1 MICVHCGR
9 DIPNGTKFCPFCG
22 QPVAAD
28 RPAGQPAFN
37 IQPGASVQ
45 PPQQPPVM
53 GAQQPMGGQPAA
65 ATATVTPKAPIDPK
79 KLAVP
84 VAVAAVVI
92 VGGVLIA
99 THKPTV
105 NLNKYITLSAEGYN
119 SIGTLDVEFDT
130 DKLEKDYGKKIA
142 KNFQKAMKNHEEDTY
157 GLSNLAGSLYE
168 GGETSLFV
176 TYCAD
181 GSADKTRNLSNGDVV
196 TYTWDGVNEQTKK
209 EAEELFGV
217 KIKCSDVTYKVSG
230 LTAVNT
236 FDAFDGVEVEFN
248 GISPDGSAT
257 VNTLPTA
264 EAAKGLYY
272 TLDEQY
278 NLANGDTVTVT
289 VHSNRDDFS
298 DCIEKY
304 GAIPAATEKTY
315 TVEGLNEYVT
325 DSDGLTDSVLV
336 SLQNQAEDVLK
347 AYAANSFGDG
357 ETFKGMSY
365 LGNYILTKKNRDSWG
380 DENMIILAY
389 QVAVHDN
396 YTSDNTG
403 ASYDGDNSYY
413 WYISFKNVS
422 KNADGSIATG
432 LDDYNT
438 PSDQIVID
446 SGAQM
451 YKFSDSTWSWY
462 YHGYNT
468 LDDLYSVAVTQN
480 VEDYNHQDNVG

>member
-28 RPAGQPAFN
+28 RPTGQPAFN

-84 VAVAAVVI
+84 VAVAAVVV

-119 SIGTLDVEFDT
+119 SIDTLDVEFDT

-336 SLQNQAEDVLK
+336 SLQNQAEDVLN
-347 AYAANSFGDG
+347 AYIAKSWDS
-357 ETFKGMSY
+357 ECVTLKGMSY
-365 LGNYILTKKNRDSWG
+365 LGYYILTPKNKDNYGVSQ
-380 DENMIILAY
+380 DVIILPY
-389 QVAVHDN
+389 QV
-396 YTSDNTG
+396 TSHNHFEDDKG
-403 ASYDGDNSYY
+403 QVYDADVSYY
-413 WYISFKNVS
+413 WYIAFRNVS
-422 KNADGSIATG
+422 KDADGNIAGGLDDYYTANASFDVKTG
-432 LDDYNT
+432 LDDGWWEKY
-438 PSDQIVID
+438 
-446 SGAQM
+446 
-451 YKFSDSTWSWY
+451 WSY
-462 YHGYNT
+462 DGYQT
-468 LDDLYSVAVTQN
+468 LDELYSNAVTRN

>member
-28 RPAGQPAFN
+28 QPAGQPAFN
-37 IQPGASVQ
+37 IQPGASVR

-53 GAQQPMGGQPAA
+53 GAQQPMGGQSAA

-84 VAVAAVVI
+84 VAVAAVVV

-236 FDAFDGVEVEFN
+236 FDAFDGVEVEFD
-248 GISPDGSAT
+248 GISPDGSAA

-264 EAAKGLYY
+264 EAAKSLYY

-315 TVEGLNEYVT
+315 TVEGLKEYIT
-325 DSDGLTDSVLV
+325 STDGLTDSVLV
-336 SLQNQAEDVLK
+336 SLQNQAEDVLN
-347 AYAANSFGDG
+347 AYIAKSWDS
-357 ETFKGMSY
+357 ECVTLKGMSY
-365 LGNYILTKKNRDSWG
+365 LGYYILTPKNKDNYG
-380 DENMIILAY
+380 VYQDVIILPY
-389 QVAVHDN
+389 QV
-396 YTSDNTG
+396 TSHNHFEDDKG
-403 ASYDGDNSYY
+403 QVYDADVSYY
-413 WYISFKNVS
+413 WYIAFRNVS
-422 KNADGSIATG
+422 KDADGNIAGGLDDYYTANASFDVKTG
-432 LDDYNT
+432 LDDGWWEKY
-438 PSDQIVID
+438 
-446 SGAQM
+446 
-451 YKFSDSTWSWY
+451 WSY
-462 YHGYNT
+462 DGYQT
-468 LDDLYSVAVTQN
+468 LDELYSNAVTRN

>member
-209 EAEELFGV
+209 EAEEMFGV

-236 FDAFDGVEVEFN
+236 FDAFDGVEVEFD

-264 EAAKGLYY
+264 EAAKSLYY

-315 TVEGLNEYVT
+315 TVEGLKEYIT
-325 DSDGLTDSVLV
+325 STDGLTDSVLV
-336 SLQNQAEDVLK
+336 SLQNQAEDVLN
-347 AYAANSFGDG
+347 AYIAKSWDS
-357 ETFKGMSY
+357 ECVTLKGMSY
-365 LGNYILTKKNRDSWG
+365 LGYYILTPKNKDNYG
-380 DENMIILAY
+380 VYQDVIILPY
-389 QVAVHDN
+389 QV
-396 YTSDNTG
+396 TSHNHFEDDKG
-403 ASYDGDNSYY
+403 QVYDADVSYY
-413 WYISFKNVS
+413 WYIAFRNVS
-422 KNADGSIATG
+422 KDADGNIAGGLDDYYTANASFDVKTG
-432 LDDYNT
+432 LDDGWWEKY
-438 PSDQIVID
+438 
-446 SGAQM
+446 
-451 YKFSDSTWSWY
+451 WSY
-462 YHGYNT
+462 DGYQT
-468 LDDLYSVAVTQN
+468 LDELYSNAVTRN

>member
-28 RPAGQPAFN
+28 QPAGQPAFN

-84 VAVAAVVI
+84 VAVAAVVV

-130 DKLEKDYGKKIA
+130 DKLERDYGKKIA

-336 SLQNQAEDVLK
+336 SLQNQAQDVLN
-347 AYAANSFGDG
+347 AYIAKSWDS
-357 ETFKGMSY
+357 ECVTLKGMSY
-365 LGNYILTKKNRDSWG
+365 LGYYILTPKNKDNYGVSQ
-380 DENMIILAY
+380 DVIILPY
-389 QVAVHDN
+389 QV
-396 YTSDNTG
+396 TSHNHFEDDKG
-403 ASYDGDNSYY
+403 QVYDADVSYY
-413 WYISFKNVS
+413 WYIAFRNVS
-422 KNADGSIATG
+422 KDADGNIAGGLDDYYTANASFDVKTG
-432 LDDYNT
+432 LDDGWWEKY
-438 PSDQIVID
+438 
-446 SGAQM
+446 
-451 YKFSDSTWSWY
+451 WSY
-462 YHGYNT
+462 DGYQT
-468 LDDLYSVAVTQN
+468 LD
-480 VEDYNHQDNVG
+480 

>member
-28 RPAGQPAFN
+28 QPAGQPAFN
-37 IQPGASVQ
+37 IQPGASVR

-53 GAQQPMGGQPAA
+53 GAQQPMGGQSAA

-84 VAVAAVVI
+84 VAVAAVVV

-236 FDAFDGVEVEFN
+236 FDAFDGVEVEFD

-264 EAAKGLYY
+264 EAAKSLYY

-336 SLQNQAEDVLK
+336 SLQNQAEDVLN
-347 AYAANSFGDG
+347 AYIAKSWDS
-357 ETFKGMSY
+357 ECVTLKGMSY
-365 LGNYILTKKNRDSWG
+365 LGYYILTPKNKDNYG
-380 DENMIILAY
+380 VYQDVIILPY
-389 QVAVHDN
+389 QV
-396 YTSDNTG
+396 TSHNHFEDDKG
-403 ASYDGDNSYY
+403 QVYDADVSYY
-413 WYISFKNVS
+413 WYIAFRNVS
-422 KNADGSIATG
+422 KDADGNIAGGLDDYYTANASFDVKTG
-432 LDDYNT
+432 LDDGWWEKY
-438 PSDQIVID
+438 
-446 SGAQM
+446 
-451 YKFSDSTWSWY
+451 WSY
-462 YHGYNT
+462 DGYQT
-468 LDDLYSVAVTQN
+468 LDELYSNAVTRN

>member
-28 RPAGQPAFN
+28 QPAGQPAFN
-37 IQPGASVQ
+37 IQPGASVR
-45 PPQQPPVM
+45 PPQQPPVV

-84 VAVAAVVI
+84 VAVAAVVV

-236 FDAFDGVEVEFN
+236 FDAFDGVEVEFD

-336 SLQNQAEDVLK
+336 SLQNQAEDVLN
-347 AYAANSFGDG
+347 AYIAKSWDS
-357 ETFKGMSY
+357 ECVTLKGMSY
-365 LGNYILTKKNRDSWG
+365 LGYYILTPKNKDNYG
-380 DENMIILAY
+380 VYQDVIILPY
-389 QVAVHDN
+389 QV
-396 YTSDNTG
+396 TSHNHFEDDKG
-403 ASYDGDNSYY
+403 QVYDADVSYY
-413 WYISFKNVS
+413 WYIAFRNVS
-422 KNADGSIATG
+422 KDADGNIAGGLDDYYTANASFDVKTG
-432 LDDYNT
+432 LDDGWWEKY
-438 PSDQIVID
+438 
-446 SGAQM
+446 
-451 YKFSDSTWSWY
+451 WSY
-462 YHGYNT
+462 DGYQT
-468 LDDLYSVAVTQN
+468 LDELYSNAVTRN

>member
-84 VAVAAVVI
+84 VAVAAVVV

-248 GISPDGSAT
+248 GIFPDGSAT

-336 SLQNQAEDVLK
+336 SLQNQAEDVLN
-347 AYAANSFGDG
+347 AYIAKSWDS
-357 ETFKGMSY
+357 ECVTLKGMSY
-365 LGNYILTKKNRDSWG
+365 LGYYILTPKNKDNYGVSQ
-380 DENMIILAY
+380 DVIILPY
-389 QVAVHDN
+389 QV
-396 YTSDNTG
+396 TSHNHFEDDKG
-403 ASYDGDNSYY
+403 QVYDADVSYY
-413 WYISFKNVS
+413 WYIAFRNVS
-422 KNADGSIATG
+422 KDADGNIAGGLDDYYTANASFDVKTG
-432 LDDYNT
+432 LDDGWWEKY
-438 PSDQIVID
+438 
-446 SGAQM
+446 
-451 YKFSDSTWSWY
+451 WSY
-462 YHGYNT
+462 DGYQT
-468 LDDLYSVAVTQN
+468 LDELYSNAVTRN

>member
-84 VAVAAVVI
+84 VAVAAVVV

-157 GLSNLAGSLYE
+157 GLSNLAGSMYE
-168 GGETSLFV
+168 GSETSMFG

-181 GSADKTRNLSNGDVV
+181 GSADKTCNLSNGDVV

-209 EAEELFGV
+209 EAEEMFGV

-278 NLANGDTVTVT
+278 DLANGDTVTVT

-304 GAIPAATEKTY
+304 GAIPATTEKTY

-336 SLQNQAEDVLK
+336 SLQNQAEDVLN
-347 AYAANSFGDG
+347 AYIAKSWDS
-357 ETFKGMSY
+357 ECVTLKGMSY
-365 LGNYILTKKNRDSWG
+365 LGYYILTPKNKDNYG
-380 DENMIILAY
+380 VYQDVIILPY
-389 QVAVHDN
+389 QV
-396 YTSDNTG
+396 TSHNHFEDDKG
-403 ASYDGDNSYY
+403 QVYDADVSYY
-413 WYISFKNVS
+413 WYIAFRNVS
-422 KNADGSIATG
+422 KDADGNIAGGLDDYYTANASFDVKTG
-432 LDDYNT
+432 LDDGWWEKY
-438 PSDQIVID
+438 
-446 SGAQM
+446 
-451 YKFSDSTWSWY
+451 WSY
-462 YHGYNT
+462 DGYQT
-468 LDDLYSVAVTQN
+468 LDELYSNAVTRN

>member
-28 RPAGQPAFN
+28 QPAGQPAFN
-37 IQPGASVQ
+37 IQPGASVR

-84 VAVAAVVI
+84 VAVAAVVV

-168 GGETSLFV
+168 GGETSLVV

-336 SLQNQAEDVLK
+336 SLQNQAEDVLN
-347 AYAANSFGDG
+347 AYIAKSWDS
-357 ETFKGMSY
+357 ECVTLKGMSY
-365 LGNYILTKKNRDSWG
+365 LGYYILTPKNKDNYG
-380 DENMIILAY
+380 VYQDVIILPY
-389 QVAVHDN
+389 QV
-396 YTSDNTG
+396 TSHNHFEDDKG
-403 ASYDGDNSYY
+403 QVYDADVSYY
-413 WYISFKNVS
+413 WYIAFRNVS
-422 KNADGSIATG
+422 KDADGNIAGGLDDYYTANASFDVKTG
-432 LDDYNT
+432 LDDGWWEKY
-438 PSDQIVID
+438 
-446 SGAQM
+446 
-451 YKFSDSTWSWY
+451 WSY
-462 YHGYNT
+462 DGYQT
-468 LDDLYSVAVTQN
+468 LDELYSNAVTRN

>member
-28 RPAGQPAFN
+28 QPAGQPAFN

-84 VAVAAVVI
+84 VAVAAVVV

-130 DKLEKDYGKKIA
+130 DKLERDYGKKIA

-336 SLQNQAEDVLK
+336 SLQNQAQDVLN
-347 AYAANSFGDG
+347 AYIAKSWDS
-357 ETFKGMSY
+357 ECVTLKGMSY
-365 LGNYILTKKNRDSWG
+365 LGYYILTPKNKDNYGVSQ
-380 DENMIILAY
+380 DVISLPY
-389 QVAVHDN
+389 QV
-396 YTSDNTG
+396 TSHNHFEDDKG
-403 ASYDGDNSYY
+403 QVYDADVSYY
-413 WYISFKNVS
+413 WYIAFRNVS
-422 KNADGSIATG
+422 KDADGNIAGGLDDYYTANASFDVKTG
-432 LDDYNT
+432 LDDGWWEKY
-438 PSDQIVID
+438 
-446 SGAQM
+446 
-451 YKFSDSTWSWY
+451 WSY
-462 YHGYNT
+462 DGYQT
-468 LDDLYSVAVTQN
+468 LDELYSNAVTRN

>member
-28 RPAGQPAFN
+28 QPAGQPAFN
-37 IQPGASVQ
+37 IQPGASVR

-84 VAVAAVVI
+84 VAVAAVVV

-168 GGETSLFV
+168 GNETSLFV

-209 EAEELFGV
+209 EAEEMFGV

-264 EAAKGLYY
+264 EAAKDLYY

-336 SLQNQAEDVLK
+336 SLQNQAEDVLN
-347 AYAANSFGDG
+347 AYIAKSWDS
-357 ETFKGMSY
+357 ECVTLKGMSY
-365 LGNYILTKKNRDSWG
+365 LGYYILTPKNKDNYGVSQ
-380 DENMIILAY
+380 DVIILPY
-389 QVAVHDN
+389 QV
-396 YTSDNTG
+396 TSHNHFEDDKG
-403 ASYDGDNSYY
+403 QVYDADVSYY
-413 WYISFKNVS
+413 WYIAFRNVS
-422 KNADGSIATG
+422 KDADGNIAGGLDDYYTANASFDVKTG
-432 LDDYNT
+432 LDDGWWEKY
-438 PSDQIVID
+438 
-446 SGAQM
+446 
-451 YKFSDSTWSWY
+451 WSY
-462 YHGYNT
+462 DGYQT
-468 LDDLYSVAVTQN
+468 LDELYSNAVTRN

>member
-1 MICVHCGR
+1 
-9 DIPNGTKFCPFCG
+9 
-22 QPVAAD
+22 
-28 RPAGQPAFN
+28 
-37 IQPGASVQ
+37 
-45 PPQQPPVM
+45 M
-53 GAQQPMGGQPAA
+53 GAQQPVGGQPAA

-84 VAVAAVVI
+84 VAVAAVVV

-336 SLQNQAEDVLK
+336 SLQNQAEDVLN
-347 AYAANSFGDG
+347 AYIAKYWDS
-357 ETFKGMSY
+357 ECVTLKGMSY
-365 LGNYILTKKNRDSWG
+365 LGYYILTPKNKDNYGVSQ
-380 DENMIILAY
+380 DVIILPY
-389 QVAVHDN
+389 QV
-396 YTSDNTG
+396 TSHNHFEDDKG
-403 ASYDGDNSYY
+403 QVYDADVSYY
-413 WYISFKNVS
+413 WYIAFRNVS
-422 KNADGSIATG
+422 KDADGNIAGGLDDYYTANASFDVKTG
-432 LDDYNT
+432 LDDGWWEKY
-438 PSDQIVID
+438 
-446 SGAQM
+446 
-451 YKFSDSTWSWY
+451 WSY
-462 YHGYNT
+462 DGYQT
-468 LDDLYSVAVTQN
+468 LDELYSNAVTRN

>member
-28 RPAGQPAFN
+28 QPAGQPAFN

-84 VAVAAVVI
+84 VAVAAVVV

-130 DKLEKDYGKKIA
+130 DKLERDYGKKIA

-196 TYTWDGVNEQTKK
+196 TYTWDGVNEQTEK

-336 SLQNQAEDVLK
+336 SLQNQAQDVLN
-347 AYAANSFGDG
+347 AYIAKSWDS
-357 ETFKGMSY
+357 ECVTLKGMSY
-365 LGNYILTKKNRDSWG
+365 LGYYILTPKNKDNYGVSQ
-380 DENMIILAY
+380 DVIILPY
-389 QVAVHDN
+389 QV
-396 YTSDNTG
+396 TSHNHFEDDKG
-403 ASYDGDNSYY
+403 QVYDADVSYY
-413 WYISFKNVS
+413 WYIAFRNVS
-422 KNADGSIATG
+422 KDADGNIAGGLDDYYTANASFDVKTG
-432 LDDYNT
+432 LDDGWWEKY
-438 PSDQIVID
+438 
-446 SGAQM
+446 
-451 YKFSDSTWSWY
+451 WSY
-462 YHGYNT
+462 DGYQT
-468 LDDLYSVAVTQN
+468 LDELYSNAVTRN

>member
-28 RPAGQPAFN
+28 QPAGQPAFN
-37 IQPGASVQ
+37 IQPGASVR

-79 KLAVP
+79 KLAMP
-84 VAVAAVVI
+84 VAVAAVVV

-168 GGETSLFV
+168 GNETSLFV

-209 EAEELFGV
+209 EAEEMFGV

-336 SLQNQAEDVLK
+336 SLQNQAEDVLN
-347 AYAANSFGDG
+347 AYIAKSWDS
-357 ETFKGMSY
+357 ECVTLKGMSY
-365 LGNYILTKKNRDSWG
+365 LGYYILTPKNKDNYG
-380 DENMIILAY
+380 VYQNVIILPY
-389 QVAVHDN
+389 QV
-396 YTSDNTG
+396 TSHNHFEDDKG
-403 ASYDGDNSYY
+403 QVYDADVSYY
-413 WYISFKNVS
+413 WYIAFRNVS
-422 KNADGSIATG
+422 KDADGNIAGGLDDYYTANASFDVKTG
-432 LDDYNT
+432 LDDGWWEKY
-438 PSDQIVID
+438 
-446 SGAQM
+446 
-451 YKFSDSTWSWY
+451 WSY
-462 YHGYNT
+462 DGYQT
-468 LDDLYSVAVTQN
+468 LDELYSNAVTRN

>member
-1 MICVHCGR
+1 MCTLRTRYPQRNEVL
-9 DIPNGTKFCPFCG
+9 PFCG

-28 RPAGQPAFN
+28 QPAGQPAFN

-84 VAVAAVVI
+84 VAVAAVVV

-130 DKLEKDYGKKIA
+130 DKLERDYGKKIA

-336 SLQNQAEDVLK
+336 SLQNQAQDVLN
-347 AYAANSFGDG
+347 AYIAKSWDS
-357 ETFKGMSY
+357 ECVTLKGMSY
-365 LGNYILTKKNRDSWG
+365 LGYYILTPKNKDNYGVSQ
-380 DENMIILAY
+380 DVIILPY
-389 QVAVHDN
+389 QV
-396 YTSDNTG
+396 TSHNHFEDDKG
-403 ASYDGDNSYY
+403 QVYDADVSYY
-413 WYISFKNVS
+413 WYIAFRNVS
-422 KNADGSIATG
+422 KDADGNIAGGLDDYYTANASFDVKTG
-432 LDDYNT
+432 LDDGWWEKY
-438 PSDQIVID
+438 
-446 SGAQM
+446 
-451 YKFSDSTWSWY
+451 WSY
-462 YHGYNT
+462 DGYQT
-468 LDDLYSVAVTQN
+468 LDELYSNAVTRN

>member
-28 RPAGQPAFN
+28 QPAGQPAFN

-84 VAVAAVVI
+84 VAVAAVVV

-236 FDAFDGVEVEFN
+236 FDAFDGVEVEFD

-336 SLQNQAEDVLK
+336 SLQNQAEDVLN
-347 AYAANSFGDG
+347 AYIAKSWDS
-357 ETFKGMSY
+357 ECVTLKGMSY
-365 LGNYILTKKNRDSWG
+365 LGYYILTPKNKDNYGVSQ
-380 DENMIILAY
+380 DVIILPY
-389 QVAVHDN
+389 QV
-396 YTSDNTG
+396 TSHNHFEDDKG
-403 ASYDGDNSYY
+403 QVYDADVSYY
-413 WYISFKNVS
+413 WYIAFRNVS
-422 KNADGSIATG
+422 KDADGNIAGGLDDYYTANASFDVKTG
-432 LDDYNT
+432 LDDGWWEKY
-438 PSDQIVID
+438 
-446 SGAQM
+446 
-451 YKFSDSTWSWY
+451 WSY
-462 YHGYNT
+462 DGYQT
-468 LDDLYSVAVTQN
+468 LDELYSNAVTRN

>member
-28 RPAGQPAFN
+28 QPAGQPAFN
-37 IQPGASVQ
+37 IQPGASVR

-53 GAQQPMGGQPAA
+53 GAQQPMGGQSAA

-84 VAVAAVVI
+84 VAVAAVVV

-264 EAAKGLYY
+264 EAAKSLYY

-315 TVEGLNEYVT
+315 TVEGLKEYIT
-325 DSDGLTDSVLV
+325 STDGLTDSVLV
-336 SLQNQAEDVLK
+336 SLQNQAEDVLN
-347 AYAANSFGDG
+347 AYIAKSWDS
-357 ETFKGMSY
+357 ECVTLKGMSY
-365 LGNYILTKKNRDSWG
+365 LGYYILTPKNKDNYG
-380 DENMIILAY
+380 VYQDVIILPY
-389 QVAVHDN
+389 QV
-396 YTSDNTG
+396 TSHNHFEDDKG
-403 ASYDGDNSYY
+403 QVYDADVSYY
-413 WYISFKNVS
+413 WYIAFRNVS
-422 KNADGSIATG
+422 KDADGNIAGGLDDYYTANASFDVKTG
-432 LDDYNT
+432 LDDGWWEKY
-438 PSDQIVID
+438 
-446 SGAQM
+446 
-451 YKFSDSTWSWY
+451 WSY
-462 YHGYNT
+462 DGYQT
-468 LDDLYSVAVTQN
+468 LDELYSNAVTRN

>member
-28 RPAGQPAFN
+28 QPAGQPAFN

-53 GAQQPMGGQPAA
+53 GAQQPVGGQPAA

-84 VAVAAVVI
+84 VAVAAVVV

-181 GSADKTRNLSNGDVV
+181 GSA
-196 TYTWDGVNEQTKK
+196 
-209 EAEELFGV
+209 
-217 KIKCSDVTYKVSG
+217 
-230 LTAVNT
+230 
-236 FDAFDGVEVEFN
+236 
-248 GISPDGSAT
+248 T

-264 EAAKGLYY
+264 EAAEGLYY

-336 SLQNQAEDVLK
+336 SLQNQAEDVLN
-347 AYAANSFGDG
+347 AYIAKSWDS
-357 ETFKGMSY
+357 ECVTLKGMSY
-365 LGNYILTKKNRDSWG
+365 LGYYILTPKNKDNYG
-380 DENMIILAY
+380 VYQDVIILPY
-389 QVAVHDN
+389 QV
-396 YTSDNTG
+396 TSHNHFEDDKG
-403 ASYDGDNSYY
+403 QVYDADVSYY
-413 WYISFKNVS
+413 WYIAFRNVS
-422 KNADGSIATG
+422 KDADGNIAGGLDDYYTANASFDVKTG
-432 LDDYNT
+432 LDDGWWEKY
-438 PSDQIVID
+438 
-446 SGAQM
+446 
-451 YKFSDSTWSWY
+451 WSY
-462 YHGYNT
+462 DGYQT
-468 LDDLYSVAVTQN
+468 LDELYSNAVTRN

>member
-1 MICVHCGR
+1 MI
-9 DIPNGTKFCPFCG
+9 
-22 QPVAAD
+22 
-28 RPAGQPAFN
+28 
-37 IQPGASVQ
+37 
-45 PPQQPPVM
+45 
-53 GAQQPMGGQPAA
+53 
-65 ATATVTPKAPIDPK
+65 
-79 KLAVP
+79 
-84 VAVAAVVI
+84 
-92 VGGVLIA
+92 
-99 THKPTV
+99 

-119 SIGTLDVEFDT
+119 SIGTLNVEFDT

-236 FDAFDGVEVEFN
+236 FDAFDGVEVEFD

-336 SLQNQAEDVLK
+336 SLQNQAEDVLN
-347 AYAANSFGDG
+347 AYIAKSWDS
-357 ETFKGMSY
+357 ECVTLKGMSY
-365 LGNYILTKKNRDSWG
+365 LGYYILTPKNKDNYG
-380 DENMIILAY
+380 VYQDVIILPY
-389 QVAVHDN
+389 QV
-396 YTSDNTG
+396 TSHNHFEDDKG
-403 ASYDGDNSYY
+403 QVYDADVSYY
-413 WYISFKNVS
+413 WYIAFRNVS
-422 KNADGSIATG
+422 KDADGNIAGGLDDYYTANASFDVKTG
-432 LDDYNT
+432 LDDGWWEKY
-438 PSDQIVID
+438 
-446 SGAQM
+446 
-451 YKFSDSTWSWY
+451 WSY
-462 YHGYNT
+462 DGYQT
-468 LDDLYSVAVTQN
+468 LDELYSNAVTRN

>member
-28 RPAGQPAFN
+28 QPAGQPAFN

-84 VAVAAVVI
+84 VAVAAVVV

-119 SIGTLDVEFDT
+119 SIGTLNVEFDT

-236 FDAFDGVEVEFN
+236 FDAFDGVEVEFD

-264 EAAKGLYY
+264 EAAKSLYY

-336 SLQNQAEDVLK
+336 SLQNQAEDVLN
-347 AYAANSFGDG
+347 AYIAKSWDS
-357 ETFKGMSY
+357 ECVTLKGMSY
-365 LGNYILTKKNRDSWG
+365 LGYYILTPKNKDNYG
-380 DENMIILAY
+380 VYQDVIILPY
-389 QVAVHDN
+389 QV
-396 YTSDNTG
+396 TSHNHFEDDKG
-403 ASYDGDNSYY
+403 QVYDADVSYY
-413 WYISFKNVS
+413 WYIAFRNVS
-422 KNADGSIATG
+422 KDADGNIAGGLDDYYTANASFDVKTG
-432 LDDYNT
+432 LDDGWWEKY
-438 PSDQIVID
+438 
-446 SGAQM
+446 
-451 YKFSDSTWSWY
+451 WSY
-462 YHGYNT
+462 DGYQT
-468 LDDLYSVAVTQN
+468 LDELYSNAVTRN

>member
-28 RPAGQPAFN
+28 QPAGQPAFN

-84 VAVAAVVI
+84 VAVAAVVV

-236 FDAFDGVEVEFN
+236 FDAFDGVEVEFD

-315 TVEGLNEYVT
+315 TVEGLKEYIT
-325 DSDGLTDSVLV
+325 STDGLTDSVLV
-336 SLQNQAEDVLK
+336 SLQNQAEDVLN
-347 AYAANSFGDG
+347 AYIAKSWDS
-357 ETFKGMSY
+357 ECVTLKGMSY
-365 LGNYILTKKNRDSWG
+365 LGYYILTPKNKDNYG
-380 DENMIILAY
+380 VYQDVIILPY
-389 QVAVHDN
+389 QV
-396 YTSDNTG
+396 TSHNHFEDDKG
-403 ASYDGDNSYY
+403 QVYDADVSYY
-413 WYISFKNVS
+413 WYIAFRNVS
-422 KNADGSIATG
+422 KDADGNIAGGLDDYYTANASFDVETG
-432 LDDYNT
+432 LDDGWWEKY
-438 PSDQIVID
+438 
-446 SGAQM
+446 
-451 YKFSDSTWSWY
+451 WSY
-462 YHGYNT
+462 DGYQT
-468 LDDLYSVAVTQN
+468 LDELYSNAVTRN

>member
-1 MICVHCGR
+1 MCTLRTRYPQRNEVL
-9 DIPNGTKFCPFCG
+9 PLL
-22 QPVAAD
+22 

-84 VAVAAVVI
+84 VAVAAVVV

-130 DKLEKDYGKKIA
+130 DKLERDYGKKIA

-336 SLQNQAEDVLK
+336 SLQNQAQDVLN
-347 AYAANSFGDG
+347 AYIAKSWDS
-357 ETFKGMSY
+357 ECVTLKGMSY
-365 LGNYILTKKNRDSWG
+365 LGYYILTPKNKDNYGVSQ
-380 DENMIILAY
+380 DVIILPY
-389 QVAVHDN
+389 QV
-396 YTSDNTG
+396 TSHNHFEDDKG
-403 ASYDGDNSYY
+403 QVYDADVSYY
-413 WYISFKNVS
+413 WYIAFRNVS
-422 KNADGSIATG
+422 KDADGNIAGGLDDYYTANASFDVKTG
-432 LDDYNT
+432 LDDGWWEKY
-438 PSDQIVID
+438 
-446 SGAQM
+446 
-451 YKFSDSTWSWY
+451 WSY
-462 YHGYNT
+462 DGYQT
-468 LDDLYSVAVTQN
+468 LDELYSNAVTRN

>member
-28 RPAGQPAFN
+28 QPAGQPAFN
-37 IQPGASVQ
+37 IQPGASVR

-53 GAQQPMGGQPAA
+53 GAQQPMGGQSAA

-84 VAVAAVVI
+84 VAVAAVVV

-209 EAEELFGV
+209 EAEEMFGV

-236 FDAFDGVEVEFN
+236 FDAFDGVEVEFD

-264 EAAKGLYY
+264 EAAKSLYY

-336 SLQNQAEDVLK
+336 SLQNQAQDVLN
-347 AYAANSFGDG
+347 AYIAKSWDS
-357 ETFKGMSY
+357 ECVTLKGMSY
-365 LGNYILTKKNRDSWG
+365 LGYYILTPKNKDNYG
-380 DENMIILAY
+380 VYQDVIILPY
-389 QVAVHDN
+389 QV
-396 YTSDNTG
+396 TSHNHFEDDKG
-403 ASYDGDNSYY
+403 QVYDADVSYY
-413 WYISFKNVS
+413 WYIAFRNVS
-422 KNADGSIATG
+422 KDADGNIAGGLDDYYTANASFDVKTG
-432 LDDYNT
+432 LDDGWWEKY
-438 PSDQIVID
+438 
-446 SGAQM
+446 
-451 YKFSDSTWSWY
+451 WSY
-462 YHGYNT
+462 DGYQT
-468 LDDLYSVAVTQN
+468 LDELYSNAVTRN

>member
-28 RPAGQPAFN
+28 QPAGQPAFN
-37 IQPGASVQ
+37 IQPGASVR

-53 GAQQPMGGQPAA
+53 GAQQPMGGQSAA

-84 VAVAAVVI
+84 VAVAAVVV

-209 EAEELFGV
+209 EAEEMFGV

-236 FDAFDGVEVEFN
+236 FDAFDGVEVEFD

-264 EAAKGLYY
+264 EAAKSLYY

-315 TVEGLNEYVT
+315 TVEGLKEYIT
-325 DSDGLTDSVLV
+325 STDGLTDSVLV
-336 SLQNQAEDVLK
+336 SLQNQAEDVLN
-347 AYAANSFGDG
+347 AYIAKSWDS
-357 ETFKGMSY
+357 ECVTLKGMSY
-365 LGNYILTKKNRDSWG
+365 LGYYILTPKNKDNYG
-380 DENMIILAY
+380 VYQDVIILPY
-389 QVAVHDN
+389 QV
-396 YTSDNTG
+396 TSHNHFEDDKG
-403 ASYDGDNSYY
+403 QVYDADVSYY
-413 WYISFKNVS
+413 WYIAFRNVS
-422 KNADGSIATG
+422 KDADGNIAGGLDDYYTANASFDVKTG
-432 LDDYNT
+432 LDDGWWEKY
-438 PSDQIVID
+438 
-446 SGAQM
+446 
-451 YKFSDSTWSWY
+451 WSY
-462 YHGYNT
+462 DGYQT
-468 LDDLYSVAVTQN
+468 LDELYSNAVTRN

>member
-1 MICVHCGR
+1 
-9 DIPNGTKFCPFCG
+9 
-22 QPVAAD
+22 
-28 RPAGQPAFN
+28 
-37 IQPGASVQ
+37 
-45 PPQQPPVM
+45 M

-84 VAVAAVVI
+84 VAVAAVVV

-336 SLQNQAEDVLK
+336 SLQNQAEDVLN
-347 AYAANSFGDG
+347 AYIAKSWDS
-357 ETFKGMSY
+357 ECVTLKGMSY
-365 LGNYILTKKNRDSWG
+365 LGYYILTPKNKDNYGVSQ
-380 DENMIILAY
+380 DVIILPY
-389 QVAVHDN
+389 QV
-396 YTSDNTG
+396 TSHNHFEDDKG
-403 ASYDGDNSYY
+403 QVYDADVSYY
-413 WYISFKNVS
+413 WYIAFRNVS
-422 KNADGSIATG
+422 KDADGNIAGGLDDYYTANASFDVKTG
-432 LDDYNT
+432 LDDGWGEKY
-438 PSDQIVID
+438 
-446 SGAQM
+446 
-451 YKFSDSTWSWY
+451 WSY
-462 YHGYNT
+462 DGYQT
-468 LDDLYSVAVTQN
+468 LDELYSNAVTQN

>member
-37 IQPGASVQ
+37 IQPGASVR

-336 SLQNQAEDVLK
+336 SLQNQAEDVLN
-347 AYAANSFGDG
+347 AYIAKSWDS
-357 ETFKGMSY
+357 ECVTLKGMSY
-365 LGNYILTKKNRDSWG
+365 LGYYILTPKNKDNYGVSQ
-380 DENMIILAY
+380 DVIILPY
-389 QVAVHDN
+389 QV
-396 YTSDNTG
+396 TSHNHFEDDKG
-403 ASYDGDNSYY
+403 QVYDADVSYY
-413 WYISFKNVS
+413 WYIAFRNVS
-422 KNADGSIATG
+422 KDADGNIAGGLDDYYTANASFDVKTG
-432 LDDYNT
+432 LDDGWWEKY
-438 PSDQIVID
+438 
-446 SGAQM
+446 
-451 YKFSDSTWSWY
+451 WSY
-462 YHGYNT
+462 DGYQT
-468 LDDLYSVAVTQN
+468 LDELYSNAVTQN

>member
-84 VAVAAVVI
+84 VAVAAVVV

-236 FDAFDGVEVEFN
+236 FDAFDGVEVEFD

-264 EAAKGLYY
+264 EAAEGLYY

-315 TVEGLNEYVT
+315 TVEGLNEYVI

-336 SLQNQAEDVLK
+336 SLQNQAENVLN
-347 AYAANSFGDG
+347 AYIAKSWDS
-357 ETFKGMSY
+357 ECVTLKGMSY
-365 LGNYILTKKNRDSWG
+365 LGYYILTPKNKDNYG
-380 DENMIILAY
+380 VYQDVIILPY
-389 QVAVHDN
+389 QV
-396 YTSDNTG
+396 TSHNHFEDDKG
-403 ASYDGDNSYY
+403 QVYDADVSYY
-413 WYISFKNVS
+413 WYIAFRNVS
-422 KNADGSIATG
+422 KDADGNIAGGLDDYYTANASFDVKTG
-432 LDDYNT
+432 LDDGWWEKY
-438 PSDQIVID
+438 
-446 SGAQM
+446 
-451 YKFSDSTWSWY
+451 WSY
-462 YHGYNT
+462 DGYQT
-468 LDDLYSVAVTQN
+468 LDELYSNAVTRN

>member
-9 DIPNGTKFCPFCG
+9 DIPNGTKFCPLCG

-28 RPAGQPAFN
+28 QPAGQPAFN
-37 IQPGASVQ
+37 IQPGASVR

-84 VAVAAVVI
+84 VAVAAVVV

-236 FDAFDGVEVEFN
+236 FDAFDGVEVEFD

-336 SLQNQAEDVLK
+336 SLQNQAEDVLN
-347 AYAANSFGDG
+347 AYIAKSWDS
-357 ETFKGMSY
+357 ECVTLKGMSY
-365 LGNYILTKKNRDSWG
+365 LGYYILTPKNKDNYG
-380 DENMIILAY
+380 VYQDVIILPY
-389 QVAVHDN
+389 QV
-396 YTSDNTG
+396 TSHNHFEDDKG
-403 ASYDGDNSYY
+403 QVYDADVSYY
-413 WYISFKNVS
+413 WYIAFRNVS
-422 KNADGSIATG
+422 KDADGNIAGGLDDYYTANASFDVKTG
-432 LDDYNT
+432 LDDGWWEKY
-438 PSDQIVID
+438 
-446 SGAQM
+446 
-451 YKFSDSTWSWY
+451 WSY
-462 YHGYNT
+462 DGYQT
-468 LDDLYSVAVTQN
+468 LDELYSNAVTRN

>member
-28 RPAGQPAFN
+28 QPAGQPAFN

-84 VAVAAVVI
+84 VAVAAVVV

-130 DKLEKDYGKKIA
+130 DKLERDYGKKIA
-142 KNFQKAMKNHEEDTY
+142 KNFQKAIKNHEEDTY

-336 SLQNQAEDVLK
+336 SLQNQAQDVLN
-347 AYAANSFGDG
+347 AYIAKSWDS
-357 ETFKGMSY
+357 ECVTLKGMSY
-365 LGNYILTKKNRDSWG
+365 LGYYILTPKNKDNYGVSQ
-380 DENMIILAY
+380 DVIILPY
-389 QVAVHDN
+389 QV
-396 YTSDNTG
+396 TSHNHFEDDKG
-403 ASYDGDNSYY
+403 QVYDADVSYY
-413 WYISFKNVS
+413 WYIAFRNVS
-422 KNADGSIATG
+422 KDADGNIAGGLDDYYTANASFDVKTG
-432 LDDYNT
+432 LDDGWWEKY
-438 PSDQIVID
+438 
-446 SGAQM
+446 
-451 YKFSDSTWSWY
+451 WSY
-462 YHGYNT
+462 DGYQT
-468 LDDLYSVAVTQN
+468 LDELYSNAVTRN

>member
-1 MICVHCGR
+1 M
-9 DIPNGTKFCPFCG
+9 
-22 QPVAAD
+22 
-28 RPAGQPAFN
+28 
-37 IQPGASVQ
+37 
-45 PPQQPPVM
+45 
-53 GAQQPMGGQPAA
+53 
-65 ATATVTPKAPIDPK
+65 
-79 KLAVP
+79 P
-84 VAVAAVVI
+84 VAVAAVVV

-130 DKLEKDYGKKIA
+130 DKLERDYGKKIA

-336 SLQNQAEDVLK
+336 SLQNQAQDVLN
-347 AYAANSFGDG
+347 AYIAKSWDS
-357 ETFKGMSY
+357 ECVTLKGMSY
-365 LGNYILTKKNRDSWG
+365 LGYYILTPKNKDNYGVSQ
-380 DENMIILAY
+380 DVIILPY
-389 QVAVHDN
+389 QV
-396 YTSDNTG
+396 TSHNHFEDDKG
-403 ASYDGDNSYY
+403 QVYDADVSYY
-413 WYISFKNVS
+413 WYIAFRNVS
-422 KNADGSIATG
+422 KDADGNIAGGLDDYYTANASFDVKTG
-432 LDDYNT
+432 LDDGWWEKY
-438 PSDQIVID
+438 
-446 SGAQM
+446 
-451 YKFSDSTWSWY
+451 WSY
-462 YHGYNT
+462 DGYQT
-468 LDDLYSVAVTQN
+468 LDELYSNAVTRN

>member
-28 RPAGQPAFN
+28 QPAGQPAFN

-84 VAVAAVVI
+84 VAVAAVVV

-236 FDAFDGVEVEFN
+236 FDAFDGVEVEFD

-304 GAIPAATEKTY
+304 GAIPATTEKTY

-336 SLQNQAEDVLK
+336 SLQNQAEDVLN
-347 AYAANSFGDG
+347 AYIAKSWDS
-357 ETFKGMSY
+357 ECVTLKGMSY
-365 LGNYILTKKNRDSWG
+365 LGYYILTPKNKDNYG
-380 DENMIILAY
+380 VYQDVIILPY
-389 QVAVHDN
+389 QV
-396 YTSDNTG
+396 TSHNHFEDDKG
-403 ASYDGDNSYY
+403 QVYDADVSYY
-413 WYISFKNVS
+413 WYIAFRNVS
-422 KNADGSIATG
+422 KDADGNIAGGLDDYYTANASFDVKTG
-432 LDDYNT
+432 LDDGWWEKY
-438 PSDQIVID
+438 
-446 SGAQM
+446 
-451 YKFSDSTWSWY
+451 WSY
-462 YHGYNT
+462 DGYQT
-468 LDDLYSVAVTQN
+468 LDELYSNAVTRN

>member
-28 RPAGQPAFN
+28 QPAGQPAFN

-336 SLQNQAEDVLK
+336 SLQNQAEDVLN
-347 AYAANSFGDG
+347 AYIAKSWDS
-357 ETFKGMSY
+357 ECVTLKGMSY
-365 LGNYILTKKNRDSWG
+365 LGYYILTPKNKDNYG
-380 DENMIILAY
+380 VYQDVIILPY
-389 QVAVHDN
+389 QV
-396 YTSDNTG
+396 TSHNHFEDDKG
-403 ASYDGDNSYY
+403 QVYDADVSYY
-413 WYISFKNVS
+413 WYIAFRNVS
-422 KNADGSIATG
+422 KDADGNIAGGLDDYYTANASFDVKTG
-432 LDDYNT
+432 LDDGWWEKY
-438 PSDQIVID
+438 
-446 SGAQM
+446 
-451 YKFSDSTWSWY
+451 WSY
-462 YHGYNT
+462 DGYQT
-468 LDDLYSVAVTQN
+468 LDELYSNAVTRN

>member
-28 RPAGQPAFN
+28 QPAGQPAFN

-84 VAVAAVVI
+84 VAVAAVVV

-209 EAEELFGV
+209 EAEEMFGV

-236 FDAFDGVEVEFN
+236 FDAFDGVEVEFD

-264 EAAKGLYY
+264 EAAKSLYY

-315 TVEGLNEYVT
+315 TVEGLKEYIT
-325 DSDGLTDSVLV
+325 STDGLTDSVLV
-336 SLQNQAEDVLK
+336 SLQNQAEDVLN
-347 AYAANSFGDG
+347 AYIAKSWDS
-357 ETFKGMSY
+357 ECVTLKGMSY
-365 LGNYILTKKNRDSWG
+365 LGYYILTPKNKDNYG
-380 DENMIILAY
+380 VYQDVIILPY
-389 QVAVHDN
+389 QV
-396 YTSDNTG
+396 TSHNHFEDDKG
-403 ASYDGDNSYY
+403 QVYDADVSYY
-413 WYISFKNVS
+413 WYIAFRNVS
-422 KNADGSIATG
+422 KDADGNIAGGLDDYYTANASFDVKTG
-432 LDDYNT
+432 LDDGWWEKY
-438 PSDQIVID
+438 
-446 SGAQM
+446 
-451 YKFSDSTWSWY
+451 WSY
-462 YHGYNT
+462 DGYQT
-468 LDDLYSVAVTQN
+468 LDELYSNAVTRN

>member
-28 RPAGQPAFN
+28 QPAGQPAFN

-45 PPQQPPVM
+45 PPQQPPV
-53 GAQQPMGGQPAA
+53 MGGQPAA

-84 VAVAAVVI
+84 VAVAAVVV

-236 FDAFDGVEVEFN
+236 FDAFDGVEVEFD

-264 EAAKGLYY
+264 EAAKSLYY

-315 TVEGLNEYVT
+315 TVEGLKEYIT
-325 DSDGLTDSVLV
+325 STDGLTDSVLV
-336 SLQNQAEDVLK
+336 SLQNQAEDVLN
-347 AYAANSFGDG
+347 AYIAKSWDS
-357 ETFKGMSY
+357 ECVTLKGMSY
-365 LGNYILTKKNRDSWG
+365 LGYYILTPKNKDNYG
-380 DENMIILAY
+380 VYQDVIILPY
-389 QVAVHDN
+389 QV
-396 YTSDNTG
+396 TSHNHFEDDKG
-403 ASYDGDNSYY
+403 QVYDADVSYY
-413 WYISFKNVS
+413 WYIAFRNVS
-422 KNADGSIATG
+422 KDADGNIAGGLDDYYTANASFDVKTG
-432 LDDYNT
+432 LDDGWWEKY
-438 PSDQIVID
+438 
-446 SGAQM
+446 
-451 YKFSDSTWSWY
+451 WSY
-462 YHGYNT
+462 DGYQT
-468 LDDLYSVAVTQN
+468 LDELYSNAVTRN

>member
-28 RPAGQPAFN
+28 QPAGQPAFN

-53 GAQQPMGGQPAA
+53 GAQQPVGGQPAA

-84 VAVAAVVI
+84 VAVAAVVV

-176 TYCAD
+176 TYCAE

-209 EAEELFGV
+209 EAEEMFGV

-336 SLQNQAEDVLK
+336 SLQNQAQDVLNAHIAK
-347 AYAANSFGDG
+347 NWDSET
-357 ETFKGMSY
+357 ETFNGMNY
-365 LGNYILTKKNRDSWG
+365 LGYYILTPKSKDNYWA
-380 DENMIILAY
+380 ENDIIILAY
-389 QVAVHDN
+389 QVNVHD
-396 YTSDNTG
+396 YYRKDNGET
-403 ASYDGDNSYY
+403 YDADNPYY
-413 WYISFKNVS
+413 WYIAFNNVS
-422 KNADGSIATG
+422 KDADGNIAGG
-432 LDDYNT
+432 LDDYDT
-438 PSDQIVID
+438 PSNRINID
-446 SGAQM
+446 SGI
-451 YKFSDSTWSWY
+451 SSGWSNQTWY
-462 YHGYNT
+462 YYGYKT
-468 LDDLYSVAVTQN
+468 LDELYSNAVTQN

>member
-28 RPAGQPAFN
+28 QPAGQPAFN
-37 IQPGASVQ
+37 IQPGASVR

-53 GAQQPMGGQPAA
+53 GAQQPMGGQSAA

-84 VAVAAVVI
+84 VAVAAVVV

-236 FDAFDGVEVEFN
+236 FDAFDG
-248 GISPDGSAT
+248 ISPDGSAT

-264 EAAKGLYY
+264 EAAKSLYY

-315 TVEGLNEYVT
+315 TVEGLKEYIT
-325 DSDGLTDSVLV
+325 STDGLTDSVLV
-336 SLQNQAEDVLK
+336 SLQNQAEDVLN
-347 AYAANSFGDG
+347 AYIAKSWDS
-357 ETFKGMSY
+357 ECVTLKGMSY
-365 LGNYILTKKNRDSWG
+365 LGYYILTPKNKDNYG
-380 DENMIILAY
+380 VYQDVIILPY
-389 QVAVHDN
+389 QV
-396 YTSDNTG
+396 TSHNHFEDDKG
-403 ASYDGDNSYY
+403 QVYDADVSYY
-413 WYISFKNVS
+413 WYIAFRNVS
-422 KNADGSIATG
+422 KDADGNIAGGLDDYYTANASFDVKTG
-432 LDDYNT
+432 LDDGWWEKY
-438 PSDQIVID
+438 
-446 SGAQM
+446 
-451 YKFSDSTWSWY
+451 WSY
-462 YHGYNT
+462 DGYQT
-468 LDDLYSVAVTQN
+468 LDELYSNAVTRN

>member
-84 VAVAAVVI
+84 VAVAAVVV

-168 GGETSLFV
+168 GNETSLFV

-209 EAEELFGV
+209 EAEEMFGV

-336 SLQNQAEDVLK
+336 SLQNQAQDVLN
-347 AYAANSFGDG
+347 AYIAKSWDS
-357 ETFKGMSY
+357 ECVTLKGMSY
-365 LGNYILTKKNRDSWG
+365 LGYYILTPKNKDNYG
-380 DENMIILAY
+380 VYQDVIILPY
-389 QVAVHDN
+389 QV
-396 YTSDNTG
+396 TSHNHFEDDKG
-403 ASYDGDNSYY
+403 QVYDADVSYY
-413 WYISFKNVS
+413 WYIAFRNVS
-422 KNADGSIATG
+422 KDADGNIAGGLDDYYTANASFDVKTG
-432 LDDYNT
+432 LDDGWWEKY
-438 PSDQIVID
+438 
-446 SGAQM
+446 
-451 YKFSDSTWSWY
+451 WSY
-462 YHGYNT
+462 DGYQT
-468 LDDLYSVAVTQN
+468 LDELYSNAVTRN

>member
-28 RPAGQPAFN
+28 QPAGQPAFN

-84 VAVAAVVI
+84 VAVAAVVV

-130 DKLEKDYGKKIA
+130 DKLERDYDKKIA

-336 SLQNQAEDVLK
+336 SLQNQAQDVLN
-347 AYAANSFGDG
+347 AYIAKSWDS
-357 ETFKGMSY
+357 ECVTLKGMSY
-365 LGNYILTKKNRDSWG
+365 LGYYILTPKNKDNYGVSQ
-380 DENMIILAY
+380 DVIILPY
-389 QVAVHDN
+389 QV
-396 YTSDNTG
+396 TSHNHFEDDKG
-403 ASYDGDNSYY
+403 QVYDADVSYY
-413 WYISFKNVS
+413 WYIAFRNVS
-422 KNADGSIATG
+422 KDADGNIAGGLDDYYTANASFDVKTG
-432 LDDYNT
+432 LDDGWWEKY
-438 PSDQIVID
+438 
-446 SGAQM
+446 
-451 YKFSDSTWSWY
+451 WSY
-462 YHGYNT
+462 DGYQT
-468 LDDLYSVAVTQN
+468 LDELYSNAVTRN

>member
-22 QPVAAD
+22 QPVTAD
-28 RPAGQPAFN
+28 QPAGQPAFN
-37 IQPGASVQ
+37 I
-45 PPQQPPVM
+45 
-53 GAQQPMGGQPAA
+53 QPAA

-84 VAVAAVVI
+84 VAVAAVVV

-181 GSADKTRNLSNGDVV
+181 GSADKTCNLSNGDVV

-209 EAEELFGV
+209 EAEEMFGV

-264 EAAKGLYY
+264 EAAKSLYY

-336 SLQNQAEDVLK
+336 SLQNQAEDVLN
-347 AYAANSFGDG
+347 AYIAKSWDS
-357 ETFKGMSY
+357 ECVTLKGMSY
-365 LGNYILTKKNRDSWG
+365 LGYYILTPKNKDNYG
-380 DENMIILAY
+380 VYQDVIILPY
-389 QVAVHDN
+389 QV
-396 YTSDNTG
+396 TSHNHFEDDKG
-403 ASYDGDNSYY
+403 QVYDADVSYY
-413 WYISFKNVS
+413 WYIAFRNVS
-422 KNADGSIATG
+422 KDADGNIAGGLDDYYTANASFDVKTG
-432 LDDYNT
+432 LDDGWWEKY
-438 PSDQIVID
+438 
-446 SGAQM
+446 
-451 YKFSDSTWSWY
+451 WSY
-462 YHGYNT
+462 DGYQT
-468 LDDLYSVAVTQN
+468 LDELYSNAVTRN